1 MLGELNRN
9 RYRAL
14 ELLAEHV
21 RSPSRELSLDAI
33 ISDISDEDL
42 RWVTEKIHYYLLKL
56 LEEADCDFIEEEFTS
71 LVDQT
76 YDKFMH
82 FKVFSRLQN
91 S

>member
-21 RSPSRELSLDAI
+21 RAPSRELSLDAI

-42 RWVTEKIHYYLLKL
+42 RWVTDKIHYYLLKL
-56 LEEADCDFIEEEFTS
+56 LEEADYDPADEEPLS
-71 LVDQT
+71 LVDQI
-76 YDKFMH
+76 
-82 FKVFSRLQN
+82 
-91 S
+91 

>member
-21 RSPSRELSLDAI
+21 RAPSRELSLDAI

-42 RWVTEKIHYYLLKL
+42 KWVTEKIHYYLLKL
-56 LEEADCDFIEEEFTS
+56 LEEAEYDPAEDEVIS
-71 LVDQT
+71 LVE
-76 YDKFMH
+76 
-82 FKVFSRLQN
+82 
-91 S
+91 

>member
-9 RYRAL
+9 RYKAL

-21 RSPSRELSLDAI
+21 RAPSRELSLDAI

-42 RWVTEKIHYYLLKL
+42 RWVTEKIHYYLLRLLEDADCDL
-56 LEEADCDFIEEEFTS
+56 LEEESTI

-76 YDKFMH
+76 
-82 FKVFSRLQN
+82 
-91 S
+91 

>member
-14 ELLAEHV
+14 ELLADHV
-21 RSPSRELSLDAI
+21 RMPSRELSLDAI

-56 LEEADCDFIEEEFTS
+56 LEEADYDPADEEPIS
-71 LVDQT
+71 LVDQ
-76 YDKFMH
+76 
-82 FKVFSRLQN
+82 L
-91 S
+91 

>member
-14 ELLAEHV
+14 ELLADHV
-21 RSPSRELSLDAI
+21 RMPSRELSLDAI

-42 RWVTEKIHYYLLKL
+42 RWVTEKVHYYLLKL

-71 LVDQT
+71 LVDQ
-76 YDKFMH
+76 M
-82 FKVFSRLQN
+82 
-91 S
+91 

>member
-14 ELLAEHV
+14 ELLADHV
-21 RSPSRELSLDAI
+21 RMPSRELSLDAI

-56 LEEADCDFIEEEFTS
+56 LEDADYDPAEDEVIS
-71 LVDQT
+71 LVE
-76 YDKFMH
+76 
-82 FKVFSRLQN
+82 
-91 S
+91 